1 MAEYIR
7 VASTAGF
14 KNAFHLN
21 GMFFAPREEGYCAD
35 CHTIGGYCGSC
46 SGHHFAPVV
55 ELDECVYCGRPDCV
69 AIVYGE
75 SVCGFVEH

>member
-1 MAEYIR
+1 MAEYSI
-7 VASTAGF
+7 VASTTGF
-14 KNAFHLN
+14 KGAFTV
-21 GMFFAPREEGYCAD
+21 GTSTYAPVSETYCET
-35 CHTIGGYCGSC
+35 CHSIGGYCGNC

-75 SVCGFVEH
+75 SVCGFVI